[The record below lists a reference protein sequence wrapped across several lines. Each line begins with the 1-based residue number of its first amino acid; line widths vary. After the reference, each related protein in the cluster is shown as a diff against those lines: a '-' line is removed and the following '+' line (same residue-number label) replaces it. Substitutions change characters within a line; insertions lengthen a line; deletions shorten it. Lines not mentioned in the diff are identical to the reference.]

1 MSVSAYQKMLVEKT
15 FRTIANNA
23 EAVAGTFYRRLFELD
38 PSLRHLFKADL
49 KTQGKMLMQMIAV
62 AVTSL
67 NDLDT
72 LVPAVQALGARHV
85 NYGVKKEDYQ
95 TVGSALLWTLEHYLG
110 AEFTPEVKEA
120 WTAVYVLLAETATE
134 NAYMVAAVPNVSPS

>member
-15 FRTIANNA
+15 FRAIANHS
-23 EAVAGTFYRRLFELD
+23 EAVAGTFYARLFELD
-38 PSLRHLFKADL
+38 PSLSQLFKRDL
-49 KTQGKMLMQMIAV
+49 KTQGQMLMQMIAV

-67 NDLDT
+67 NNLDA

-85 NYGVKKEDYQ
+85 NYGVKKADYQ
-95 TVGSALLWTLEHYLG
+95 TVGGALLWTLEQYLG

-120 WTAVYVLLAETATE
+120 WTAVYVLLVETATE
-134 NAYMVAAVPNVSPS
+134 HAYSDAPVPNVSLS